1 MAAPLLHLV
10 SNVQLQAHT
19 INTCPIQQHV
29 ATPTSPR
36 ILTMVDEGRDP
47 NSTIVDIAT
56 TTMLNLDNMT

>member
-1 MAAPLLHLV
+1 MAALISHLV
-10 SNVQLQAHT
+10 SNIQLQAHT
-19 INTCPIQQHV
+19 INTRPIRQHV

-36 ILTMVDEGRDP
+36 ILTMVNQGRDP